1 MDKNKKYIWLII
13 GNLISIVA
21 VITINALAVILPLN
35 GNDTG
40 ELSDNIPNLF
50 VPAGITF
57 SVWSVIYLWF
67 IFFAGYNIYTLIK
80 KKEEDIEAINRVGI
94 WFILSSVGN
103 FVWIFLWH
111 WKLVFISVFF
121 MLLILISLI
130 MVYIRLGI
138 GKRDVSWKERLLVH
152 LTFSFYMGWITVA
165 TIANIVAVLVTQNLV
180 PFLTSFGVSEA
191 LWTIIVVAAAA
202 VISIINVFTRKDI
215 GYNLVIIWALSGI
228 IIKRVS
234 VVPIETGIVIAAG
247 IAIGAISLALIIKW
261 SYYFYK
267 RN

>member
-1 MDKNKKYIWLII
+1 MDKNKKYFWLII

-21 VITINALAVILPLN
+21 VIAVNALAVILPLN

-67 IFFAGYNIYTLIK
+67 ILFAGYNIYTLIK
-80 KKEEDIEAINRVGI
+80 KKPEDIDAINRVGI

-111 WKLVFISVFF
+111 WELVFVSLFF
-121 MLLILISLI
+121 MLLILVSLI
-130 MVYIRLGI
+130 MVYLRLGV
-138 GKRDVSWKERLLVH
+138 GKREVSWKELLLSH
-152 LTFSFYMGWITVA
+152 FTISIYMGWITVA
-165 TIANIVAVLVTQNLV
+165 TIANIVAVLVTQGLV
-180 PFLTSFGVSEA
+180 PGMETILSQAT
-191 LWTIIVVAAAA
+191 WTIIVVAAAA
-202 VISIINVFTRKDI
+202 VISIINIFTRKDI

-228 IIKRVS
+228 IIKRLS
-234 VVPIETGIVIAAG
+234 VAPVETGIVIATG
-247 IAIGAISLALIIKW
+247 IAIGAIVISLIIKW

-267 RN
+267 KH